1 MAKKSNR
8 KNHHSDAP
16 QELFESSSLNPELKR
31 KEQQSLNEEQ
41 RRQVEEHYRSTLEN
55 MLEGCQII
63 GFDWRY
69 LYLNDAVARQSRQS
83 KEELLGHT
91 MMEMY
96 PGIEQTEMFAVL
108 QNCMA
113 KRLPHRMETEF
124 SFPDG
129 SQGWFEL
136 SIQPV
141 PEGIFILSL
150 DITERKRAERAFQV
164 SNRFLEIANGHS
176 DMDSLLTAFVTE
188 VKQFTACSAVGI
200 RILDEQGNI
209 SYHAYEGFNQAFYDL
224 ENPLSIQSDQCLC
237 INGIKGETDAQLPFY
252 TASGSFYIN
261 GSTRF
266 LATILEEDKGK
277 TRNRCHQ
284 FGYES
289 VALIPIR
296 FGNRILGLIH
306 VADPKEKMVPLEVV
320 EVMENINTQLATA
333 IQRVQAEET
342 LREERNR
349 AQKYLDIAGVIF
361 VVIDND
367 ETVRLI
373 NQKGC
378 EILGYQME

>member
-1 MAKKSNR
+1 M
-8 KNHHSDAP
+8 
-16 QELFESSSLNPELKR
+16 
-31 KEQQSLNEEQ
+31 
-41 RRQVEEHYRSTLEN
+41 EEHYRSTLEN